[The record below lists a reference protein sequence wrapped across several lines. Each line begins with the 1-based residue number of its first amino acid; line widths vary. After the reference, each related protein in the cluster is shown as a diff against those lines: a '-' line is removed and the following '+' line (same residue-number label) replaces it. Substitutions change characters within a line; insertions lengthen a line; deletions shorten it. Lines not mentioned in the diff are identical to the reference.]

1 MSCHDSFST
10 LNKIENIKEFIFNW
24 NGVCVSECMLRG
36 VITGYCEW
44 AAWNTIHS
52 FAMCNRIDL
61 FSFFGISNWRS
72 KRVMILLKI
81 CCFACGPL
89 ASGMRHNALAYT
101 PIFSLGAAADD
112 DDIQKELQCALRRL
126 SRCNLWSVVVMDF
139 IVLHKFYCAKEDTL
153 NANFAVIAH
162 DKTAEA
168 KTHTQKK
175 KWIFMNFNCAKW
187 PTSPYRPLTRMELV
201 FSHKIIIERIVGMLL
216 FFLFNFSH
224 LTHWPNVCKLQAI
237 RMRWRFVYAHVIRAL
252 ISGGSSATFAMR

>member
-1 MSCHDSFST
+1 M
-10 LNKIENIKEFIFNW
+10 EW
-24 NGVCVSECMLRG
+24 RV
-36 VITGYCEW
+36 CEW
-44 AAWNTIHS
+44 VYASWRNYRLLW
-52 FAMCNRIDL
+52 MGGMKYDP
-61 FSFFGISNWRS
+61 FFCDVQSNWFVFVFRNLQLTIETS
-72 KRVMILLKI
+72 NDFIKNI
-81 CCFACGPL
+81 CFACGPL